1 MYESRNVDKNRED
14 RMEEIEKCKR
24 ENEESLQRS
33 CDSIEGKEKKL
44 RKRKRKKK
52 RTQGEIVEV

>member
-1 MYESRNVDKNRED
+1 MYESRNVDKNREE
-14 RMEEIEKCKR
+14 RTEEKCKR